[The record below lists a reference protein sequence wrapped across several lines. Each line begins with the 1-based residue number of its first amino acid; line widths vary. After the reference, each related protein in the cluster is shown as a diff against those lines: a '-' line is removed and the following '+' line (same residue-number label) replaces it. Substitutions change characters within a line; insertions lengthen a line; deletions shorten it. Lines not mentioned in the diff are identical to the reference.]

1 MCSPEPPERD
11 NVLPDL
17 HRLMDS
23 LEDGHS
29 DLESQNDPPSLFTR
43 PEHVPKYKKITELK
57 MEIEVFMDSGIH
69 IHFCTL
75 HPFICH
81 FGFKIASLLTLT
93 LSYIHKSCF
102 H

>member
-1 MCSPEPPERD
+1 MKSNQFLPRYSVSVVMVFTEPPERD

-29 DLESQNDPPSLFTR
+29 DLDSQNDPPSLFTR

-57 MEIEVFMDSGIH
+57 MEIEVTVDNS
-69 IHFCTL
+69 L
-75 HPFICH
+75 N
-81 FGFKIASLLTLT
+81 KILINL
-93 LSYIHKSCF
+93 YFNIV
-102 H
+102 

>member
-57 MEIEVFMDSGIH
+57 MEIEVFIDYGDH

-75 HPFICH
+75 HPF
-81 FGFKIASLLTLT
+81 F
-93 LSYIHKSCF
+93 LSF
-102 H
+102 WF